1 MAINIPIIT
10 AFADKG
16 IKEAESAFGKFGK
29 TGVLVGAAFAA
40 VSTAVVAGLSKSVAA
55 AADDQRSQ
63 QLLEK
68 QLYNTLAAS
77 QKTTK
82 ATEDFVGQMELASG
96 VADNQLRAALGNLVR
111 STGDLTTSQDL
122 LTLSL
127 DISAATGKDLETVS
141 IALGKASMGQMTA
154 LQKLGIPLDE
164 DIKKT
169 KDFSKVQEALDKQF
183 GGASAAAADTFGGQ
197 LARLGTVWDNLTES
211 IGYAVINNEYVKDAL
226 NLLPDAAS
234 NAIDA
239 IGQKGLG
246 GALNVFLDQMGIVGA
261 YAKRFGISVALAY
274 NNMAM
279 DAYNALVLL
288 SVGFAQLIPGFVA
301 AGKEIANNQLRLG
314 LELDANTYYINDL
327 SKAMTD
333 NAARTKATAAQSE
346 RWALY
351 VEKMGGA
358 AGKTTGKINGLG
370 GATAKVNP
378 KIKEMAEKV
387 KAAADALNDRL
398 NDALDIAKKNLDDA
412 KTKFADFGESVSK
425 SLTSG
430 LSFKDAKDAGKDTGA
445 SFLTGLRDQTQK
457 LVSYGKQIGTLI
469 QMGISQEALQL
480 VLDAGAESG
489 AAIATEL
496 INGGTDAINETN
508 DLVKAT
514 QTAADAIGKQ
524 AANKWYAAGVSN
536 AQSYLDGVQA
546 TFTAAQTAL
555 AAPGLTLADVKGI
568 GAAFDNGVSGPSVTP
583 VTPGRSFND
592 SFGGIGGF
600 FDGFNINITG
610 GISTSAEIG
619 EAVVNA
625 IRAYNRAAGPANIAV
640 A

>member
-16 IKEAESAFGKFGK
+16 IKEAEDAFGKFGK
-29 TGVLVGAAFAA
+29 TGVIVGAAFAA

-55 AADDQRSQ
+55 AAEDQRSQ
-63 QLLEK
+63 ELLEK

-82 ATEDFVGQMELASG
+82 ATEDFIGQMELASG
-96 VADNQLRAALGNLVR
+96 VADNQLRTALGNLVR

-127 DISAATGKDLETVS
+127 DISSATGKDLETVS

-226 NLLPDAAS
+226 NLLPDAAT

-239 IGQKGLG
+239 IGEKGLG
-246 GALNVFLDQMGIVGA
+246 GALNVFVDQMGIVGA

-279 DAYNALVLL
+279 DAYNALVTL
-288 SVGFAQLIPGFVA
+288 SIGFAQLIPGFVA
-301 AGKEIANNQLRLG
+301 AGKEVAANQLRLG

-333 NAARTKATAAQSE
+333 NAARAKATATQSE
-346 RWALY
+346 RWSLY
-351 VEKMGGA
+351 VEMMGGA
-358 AGKTTGKINGLG
+358 AGDTTGEIDRLG

-378 KIKEMAEKV
+378 KIKEMADKV
-387 KAAADALNDRL
+387 KEASDALNDRL
-398 NDALDIAKKNLDDA
+398 TDALDTAKTNLDDA
-412 KTKFADFGESVSK
+412 KTKFADFAKSVSE
-425 SLTSG
+425 SLTG
-430 LSFKDAKDAGKDTGA
+430 AFSFKDAKDAGNQTGKG
-445 SFLTGLRDQTQK
+445 FLSGLRDQAFK
-457 LVSYGKQIGTLI
+457 LQTYGYLI
-469 QMGISQEALQL
+469 TDLLRMGLSQDALQQ
-480 VLDAGAESG
+480 VLDAGVDAGS
-489 AAIATEL
+489 AIAVEL
-496 INGGTDAINETN
+496 INGGATAINETN

-514 QTAADAIGKQ
+514 KSAADIIGIE
-524 AANKWYAAGVSN
+524 AADKWYGAGVSN

-546 TFTAAQTAL
+546 RFNIAQTGL
-555 AAPGLTLADVKGI
+555 AIPGLTIADIKGI
-568 GAAFDNGVSGPSVTP
+568 GAAFDNGILSPSVTP
-583 VTPGRSFND
+583 VTPGRSMND
-592 SFGGIGGF
+592 SFGGIGGYGDF
-600 FDGFNINITG
+600 TVNVQG

>member
-1 MAINIPIIT
+1 
-10 AFADKG
+10 
-16 IKEAESAFGKFGK
+16 
-29 TGVLVGAAFAA
+29 
-40 VSTAVVAGLSKSVAA
+40 
-55 AADDQRSQ
+55 
-63 QLLEK
+63 
-68 QLYNTLAAS
+68 
-77 QKTTK
+77 
-82 ATEDFVGQMELASG
+82 MELASG

-154 LQKLGIPLDE
+154 LQKLGIPLDD

-211 IGYAVINNEYVKDAL
+211 IGYAVINNVYVKDAL

-358 AGKTTGKINGLG
+358 AGKTTGKIDGLG

-546 TFTAAQTAL
+546 TFTTAQTAL
-555 AAPGLTLADVKGI
+555 AAPGLTLADIKGI

-583 VTPGRSFND
+583 VTPSRSFND

-600 FDGFNINITG
+600 FDGINVTVQAG
-610 GISTSAEIG
+610 LVSTPDQVGQQII
-619 EAVVNA
+619 EA
-625 IRAYNRAAGPANIAV
+625 IQRAQRRSGQVFAQA
-640 A
+640 